1 MNLLETVRSLLD
13 KTPYKTLI
21 LYAALYTGVIVFV
34 AGGITYGYYYSI
46 HSLMNQL
53 ENVNELRQEAR
64 LILQKAHYVR
74 VQRDDVDA
82 MLSQDPDFKIG
93 GYFDELLIRLQVKAK
108 ETQSDI
114 TQTDRDDQYR
124 EVELRARFVDMNMKQ
139 TTELLQAI
147 EQNKRVYSKR
157 LDIAYSKKSNLLDV
171 EIVIATLLP
180 KS

>member
-1 MNLLETVRSLLD
+1 MNGLETIRSFLD
-13 KTPYKTLI
+13 KTPHKTLL
-21 LYAALYTGVIVFV
+21 LYAALYTGVIVMM
-34 AGGITYGYYYSI
+34 AGIITYGYYYSI
-46 HSLMNQL
+46 YESMNNL
-53 ENVNELRQEAR
+53 ETINELRQEAR

-74 VQRDDVDA
+74 MQRDEVDA

-93 GYFDELLIRLQVKAK
+93 GYFDEVLGRLQLKAK

-124 EVELRARFVDMNMKQ
+124 EVELHARFVDMNMKQ
-139 TTELLQAI
+139 VTELLQAI

-157 LDIAYSKKSNLLDV
+157 LDIAYSKKNGLLDV